1 MMFYKKG
8 GPRLFFFFN
17 ITIER
22 ENNKLL
28 YEENILDKG
37 EITMKNLFAKN
48 REGIVV
54 AVIGVLMSILVIG
67 SMILKFDDVMRVDYV
82 VDDHI
87 EDVELTDEMVEAY
100 RALVLSGMGDWQGLP
115 IFFREIC
122 IALYERLYSKI
133 HFKEC

>member
-1 MMFYKKG
+1 MSKH
-8 GPRLFFFFN
+8 
-17 ITIER
+17 
-22 ENNKLL
+22 
-28 YEENILDKG
+28 ILDEG

-87 EDVELTDEMVEAY
+87 EDVELTDEMVETY
-100 RALVLSGMGDWQGLP
+100 RVLVLNGMGD
-115 IFFREIC
+115 
-122 IALYERLYSKI
+122 
-133 HFKEC
+133 

>member
-1 MMFYKKG
+1 
-8 GPRLFFFFN
+8 
-17 ITIER
+17 
-22 ENNKLL
+22 
-28 YEENILDKG
+28 
-37 EITMKNLFAKN
+37 MKNLFVKN

-100 RALVLSGMGDWQGLP
+100 RVLVLSGRRNLQGLP
-115 IFFREIC
+115 IFFSQNFQRPLLEKKKKK
-122 IALYERLYSKI
+122 S
-133 HFKEC
+133 F